1 MRVMFGDE
9 SPLQSSCDGDAPAH
23 QFVNPTNAG
32 VKGTMNL
39 LVVTREQGR
48 RRLDEVGRIGC
59 QAAGGEAK
67 HAAAGELERGRKP
80 GVDLEVRVGVQ
91 RHASIGAGD
100 GGGEMERGF
109 GAVG

>member
-1 MRVMFGDE
+1 
-9 SPLQSSCDGDAPAH
+9 
-23 QFVNPTNAG
+23 
-32 VKGTMNL
+32 MNL

-48 RRLDEVGRIGC
+48 RRLDEVGRIGA

-100 GGGEMERGF
+100 GGGEMELGF
-109 GAVG
+109 GARRLTAADDSSEQEEQSPHDRWSPPAHSANSSWIR